1 MCGIIGGV
9 TNIDITPLLLDG
21 LKRLEYRGYDSS
33 GLVLLT
39 KNNKLALKRAVGK
52 VINLEKKIKLKKNK
66 IEGVIGLAHTRWATH
81 GVPSDAN
88 AHPHSDSENTIAV
101 VHNGT
106 IDNYLNIKESLEKE
120 GYKFKSNSDS
130 EVLPVLIS
138 KYYTGD
144 LVQALHKSL
153 EEIEGIFTIAVI
165 HEDHPDEIVAVRN
178 ETPLVIGVGNSE
190 NYLASDIYAI
200 LKYTQQIIYPSDNQ
214 IIKVTSK
221 SIEVFDDKLNAI
233 DYEIEKVEKYTEVSE
248 KGGFEH
254 FMLKEIFEQPKALQD
269 SLTELLTDSPL
280 EKLGLNWKIG
290 SVSVVACGTSYHAG
304 LVGKYVIEQLTAIPV
319 SVSYS
324 SEFRYA
330 APVQGVGGLLS
341 SRPLVVLISQS
352 GETADTL
359 AAARAARQQGCHT
372 IAICNVPGSRITR
385 EVDGVI
391 LTKSGQEIGVAATK
405 TFLTQMQALY
415 ALGVHLG
422 FNSGSIDY
430 PQLKLWESE
439 IRKIPSKITQVL
451 NNSESIKELASQ
463 FVNSKSVFFVGRNI
477 NYPLALEGA
486 LKLKEISYI
495 HAEGYPAGELKHGPL
510 ALLSEETPVVAI
522 AVQDHTYSKLIS
534 NIEEMSARKTPV
546 ITVAQKGDELAKK
559 VSDFCFEI
567 PEIDPVLSP
576 FPIAVFMQLLSY
588 YVAHELGTDIDK
600 PRNLAKSV
608 TVE

>member
-1 MCGIIGGV
+1 MCGIVGYTGNKQAQGIV
-9 TNIDITPLLLDG
+9 LES
-21 LKRLEYRGYDSS
+21 LKKLEYRGYDSS
-33 GLVLLT
+33 GIATREEKLVICKKEGPIVNMEAELPKSDST
-39 KNNKLALKRAVGK
+39 LA
-52 VINLEKKIKLKKNK
+52 I
-66 IEGVIGLAHTRWATH
+66 AHTRWATH

-120 GYKFKSNSDS
+120 GYKFKSSSDS
-130 EVLPVLIS
+130 EVLPVLIA
-138 KYYTGD
+138 KYYKGD

-153 EEIEGIFTIAVI
+153 EEIEGIFTIAAI

-200 LKYTQQIIYPSDNQ
+200 LKYTQQIIYPLDNQ
-214 IIKVTSK
+214 IVRLTSK
-221 SIEVFDDKLNAI
+221 SIKVFDDKLNAI
-233 DYEIEKVEKYTEVSE
+233 DYEIEEVEKYTEVSE

-254 FMLKEIFEQPKALQD
+254 FMLKEIFEQPKALQA

-290 SVSVVACGTSYHAG
+290 SVSIVACGTSYHAG

-415 ALGVHLG
+415 ALGIHLG

-439 IRKIPSKITQVL
+439 IRKLPSKISQVL

-522 AVQDHTYSKLIS
+522 AVQDHTYSKIIT

-588 YVAHELGTDIDK
+588 YVAHELGTEIDK

-608 TVE
+608 SVE

>member
-1 MCGIIGGV
+1 MCGIVGYTGNKRAQPIV
-9 TNIDITPLLLDG
+9 LES
-21 LKRLEYRGYDSS
+21 LKKLEYRGYDSS
-33 GLVLLT
+33 GIATIEDKLVICKKEGPIVNMESILPKSDST
-39 KNNKLALKRAVGK
+39 LA
-52 VINLEKKIKLKKNK
+52 I
-66 IEGVIGLAHTRWATH
+66 AHTRWATH
-81 GVPSDAN
+81 GAPSDIN
-88 AHPHSDSENTIAV
+88 SHPHSNSKNTIAV

-106 IDNYLNIKESLEKE
+106 IDNYLEIKETLETE
-120 GYKFKSNSDS
+120 GYEFKSNSDS
-130 EVLPVLIS
+130 EVLPALIT
-138 KYYTGD
+138 KYYSGD
-144 LVQALHKSL
+144 LVKAVSKSL
-153 EEIEGIFTIAVI
+153 EVIQGIFTIAVI

-178 ETPLVIGVGNSE
+178 ETPLVIGVGNGE
-190 NYLASDIYAI
+190 NFLASDIYAI
-200 LKYTQQIIYPSDNQ
+200 LKYTQHIIYPLDNQ
-214 IIKVTSK
+214 IIRLTSN
-221 SIEVFDDKLNAI
+221 SIEVFDEKLNTV
-233 DYEIEKVEKYTEVSE
+233 DYEIEEVEKYTEVSE

-269 SLTELLTDSPL
+269 SLTELLLDSPL
-280 EKLGLNWKIG
+280 EKLNLNWKIG
-290 SVSVVACGTSYHAG
+290 SISVVACGTSFHAG

-372 IAICNVPGSRITR
+372 IAICNIPGSRITR

-391 LTKSGQEIGVAATK
+391 ITKAGQEIGVAATK
-405 TFLTQMQALY
+405 TFMTQMQALY
-415 ALGVHLG
+415 ALGIHLG

-451 NNSESIKELASQ
+451 NNSESIKKLASQ
-463 FVNSKSVFFVGRNI
+463 FINSKSVFFVGRNI

-495 HAEGYPAGELKHGPL
+495 HAEGFPAGELKHGPL
-510 ALLSEETPVVAI
+510 ALLSEDTPVVAI

-534 NIEEMSARKTPV
+534 NIEEMSARKAPV
-546 ITVAQKGDELAKK
+546 ITVVQKGDELAKK
-559 VSDFCFEI
+559 VSDFYFEL

-588 YVAHELGTDIDK
+588 YVAHELGTEIDK

>member
-1 MCGIIGGV
+1 MCGIVGYTGSKQAQPIV
-9 TNIDITPLLLDG
+9 LES
-21 LKRLEYRGYDSS
+21 LKKLEYRGYDSS
-33 GLVLLT
+33 GIATREEKLVICKKEGPIVNMEAELPKSDST
-39 KNNKLALKRAVGK
+39 LA
-52 VINLEKKIKLKKNK
+52 I
-66 IEGVIGLAHTRWATH
+66 AHTRWATH
-81 GVPSDAN
+81 GVPSDVN

-106 IDNYLNIKESLEKE
+106 IDNYLNIKENLEKE
-120 GYKFKSNSDS
+120 GYKFNSSSDS
-130 EVLPVLIS
+130 EVLPALIA

-200 LKYTQQIIYPSDNQ
+200 LKYTQQIIYPLDNQ
-214 IIKVTSK
+214 IVKLTSK
-221 SIEVFDDKLNAI
+221 SVEVFDDKLDAV
-233 DYEIEKVEKYTEVSE
+233 DYEIEEVEKYTEVSE

-269 SLTELLTDSPL
+269 SLTELLVDSPL
-280 EKLGLNWKIG
+280 DRLGLNWKIG
-290 SVSVVACGTSYHAG
+290 SISIVACGTSYHAG

-415 ALGVHLG
+415 ALGIHLG

-439 IRKIPSKITQVL
+439 IRKIPSKIGQVL
-451 NNSESIKELASQ
+451 NNSESIKDLASQ
-463 FVNSKSVFFVGRNI
+463 FVKSKSVFFVGRNI

-510 ALLSEETPVVAI
+510 ALLSEDTPVVAI

-546 ITVAQKGDELAKK
+546 ITVSQKGDELAKK

-588 YVAHELGTDIDK
+588 YVAHELGTEIDK

>member
-1 MCGIIGGV
+1 MCGIVGYTGNKQAQGIV
-9 TNIDITPLLLDG
+9 LES
-21 LKRLEYRGYDSS
+21 LKKLEYRGYDSS
-33 GLVLLT
+33 GIATREDKLVICKKEGPIVNMEAELPKSDST
-39 KNNKLALKRAVGK
+39 LA
-52 VINLEKKIKLKKNK
+52 I
-66 IEGVIGLAHTRWATH
+66 AHTRWATH

-88 AHPHSDSENTIAV
+88 AHPHSDSENSIAV

-106 IDNYLNIKESLEKE
+106 IDNYLKIKDNLEKE
-120 GYKFKSNSDS
+120 GYKFKSSSDS
-130 EVLPVLIS
+130 EVLPVLIA
-138 KYYTGD
+138 KYYKGD

-200 LKYTQQIIYPSDNQ
+200 LKYTQQIIYPLDNQ
-214 IIKVTSK
+214 IIRLTSK
-221 SIEVFDDKLNAI
+221 SVEVFDDKLNAI
-233 DYEIEKVEKYTEVSE
+233 DYEIEEVEKYTEVSE

-290 SVSVVACGTSYHAG
+290 SVSIVACGTSYHAG

-415 ALGVHLG
+415 ALGIHLG

-439 IRKIPSKITQVL
+439 IRKIPSKISQVL
-451 NNSESIKELASQ
+451 NNSESIRELASQ

-522 AVQDHTYSKLIS
+522 AVQDHTYSKIIT

-588 YVAHELGTDIDK
+588 YVAHELGTEIDK

-608 TVE
+608 SVE

>member
-1 MCGIIGGV
+1 MCGIVGYTGHKPAQKIV
-9 TNIDITPLLLDG
+9 IDS
-21 LKRLEYRGYDSS
+21 LKKLEYRGYDSS
-33 GLVLLT
+33 GIVTYDDKLVTT
-39 KNNKLALKRAVGK
+39 KKEGPIANMESALVKSDSTLA
-52 VINLEKKIKLKKNK
+52 I
-66 IEGVIGLAHTRWATH
+66 AHTRWATH

-88 AHPHSDSENTIAV
+88 AHPHSDTENSIAI

-106 IDNYLNIKESLEKE
+106 IDNYLNIRENLEEE
-120 GYKFKSNSDS
+120 GYKFKSESDS
-130 EVLPVLIS
+130 EVLPVLMS
-138 KYYTGD
+138 KYYKGD
-144 LVQALHKSL
+144 LIEALNRVLDDVQ
-153 EEIEGIFTIAVI
+153 GIFTIAAI
-165 HEDHPDEIVAVRN
+165 HENHPDEIVAVRN
-178 ETPLVIGVGNSE
+178 ETPLVIGVGKSE
-190 NYLASDIYAI
+190 NFVASDIYAI
-200 LKYTQQIIYPSDNQ
+200 LKYTQQIIYPEDYQ
-214 IIKVTSK
+214 LVRITSE
-221 SIEVFDDKLNAI
+221 SIQVFNRELQSLEYEV
-233 DYEIEKVEKYTEVSE
+233 EIVEKYTEIAE
-248 KGGFEH
+248 KGGYEH

-269 SLTELLTDSPL
+269 SLNELLIDNPL

-290 SVSVVACGTSYHAG
+290 SISVIACGTSYHAG

-319 SVSYS
+319 SVGYS

-359 AAARAARQQGCHT
+359 AAARSAKQQGCHT
-372 IAICNVPGSRITR
+372 IAICNVPGSRLTR

-391 LTKSGQEIGVAATK
+391 ITKSGQEIGVAATK

-415 ALGVHLG
+415 ALGMHLA
-422 FNSGSIDY
+422 FNSGSLDH
-430 PQLKLWESE
+430 PQYKLWESE
-439 IRKIPSKITQVL
+439 IRKLPSKITQLL
-451 NNSESIKELASQ
+451 NASDSIKELVPYFARA
-463 FVNSKSVFFVGRNI
+463 KSMFFIGRNI

-510 ALLSEETPVVAI
+510 ALLSKDTPVLAI

-534 NIEEMSARKTPV
+534 NIEEISARSAPV
-546 ITVAQKGDELAKK
+546 ITLCQKGDQQVPKISDAYFEL
-559 VSDFCFEI
+559 

-576 FPIAVFMQLLSY
+576 FTVAVFVQLLSY
-588 YVAHELGTDIDK
+588 YVAYELGTEIDK

>member
-1 MCGIIGGV
+1 MCGIVGYTGHKPAQEIV
-9 TNIDITPLLLDG
+9 IDS
-21 LKRLEYRGYDSS
+21 LKKLEYRGYDSS
-33 GLVLLT
+33 GI
-39 KNNKLALKRAVGK
+39 ALKEDKIR
-52 VINLEKKIKLKKNK
+52 ICKK
-66 IEGVIGLAHTRWATH
+66 EGPISNMESELSNSASTTAIAHTRWATH
-81 GVPSDAN
+81 GIPSDAN
-88 AHPHSDSENTIAV
+88 AHPHSDTDNTIAV

-106 IDNYLNIKESLEKE
+106 IDNYLIIRESLESE
-120 GYKFKSNSDS
+120 GYKFLSESDS
-130 EVLPVLIS
+130 EILPFLIS
-138 KYYTGD
+138 KYYSGD
-144 LVQALHKSL
+144 LVKALHKTL
-153 EEIEGIFTIAVI
+153 EEIQGIFTIAVI
-165 HEDHPDEIVAVRN
+165 HENHPDEIVAVRN

-190 NYLASDIYAI
+190 NFVASDIYAV
-200 LKYTQQIIYPSDNQ
+200 LKYTQQIIYPDDYQ
-214 IIKVTSK
+214 IVRITPE
-221 SIEVFDDKLNAI
+221 SIDVFNPDLSLI
-233 DYEIEKVEKYTEVSE
+233 DYNIETVEKYTEVAE
-248 KGGFEH
+248 KGGYEH

-269 SLTELLTDSPL
+269 SGTELLSDSKL
-280 EKLGLNWKIG
+280 ANLGLNWKIG
-290 SVSVVACGTSYHAG
+290 SMSIVACGTSYHAG

-359 AAARAARQQGCHT
+359 AAARAAKQQGCHT

-391 LTKSGQEIGVAATK
+391 ITKSGQEIGVAATK
-405 TFLTQMQALY
+405 TFMTQMQALY
-415 ALGVHLG
+415 ALAVHLA
-422 FNSGSIDY
+422 FNSGSLDH

-439 IRKIPSKITQVL
+439 FRKIPSTITQVL
-451 NNSESIKELASQ
+451 NHCESIKALVPHFTKA
-463 FVNSKSVFFVGRNI
+463 KSVFFVGRNI

-510 ALLSEETPVVAI
+510 ALLGEDTPVVAI

-534 NIEEMSARKTPV
+534 NIEEMSARKAPI
-546 ITVAQKGDELAKK
+546 ITVAQKGDQHVPKISNYYFEL
-559 VSDFCFEI
+559 
-567 PEIDPVLSP
+567 PEIDPILSP
-576 FPIAVFMQLLSY
+576 FPIAVFLQLLSY
-588 YVAHELGTDIDK
+588 YIAHDLGTEIDK

>member
-1 MCGIIGGV
+1 
-9 TNIDITPLLLDG
+9 
-21 LKRLEYRGYDSS
+21 LKKLEYRGYDSS
-33 GLVLLT
+33 GIATREEKLVICKKEGPIANMESVLPKSDST
-39 KNNKLALKRAVGK
+39 LA
-52 VINLEKKIKLKKNK
+52 I
-66 IEGVIGLAHTRWATH
+66 AHTRWATH
-81 GVPSDAN
+81 GAPSEVN
-88 AHPHSDSENTIAV
+88 AHPHSNSENTIAV

-106 IDNYLNIKESLEKE
+106 IDNYLDIKENLESE

-130 EVLPVLIS
+130 EVLPILIT
-138 KYYTGD
+138 KYYSGN
-144 LVQALHKSL
+144 LVEALNKSL
-153 EEIEGIFTIAVI
+153 DDIQGIFTIAVI

-178 ETPLVIGVGNSE
+178 ETPLVIGIGNSE

-200 LKYTQQIIYPSDNQ
+200 LKYTQQIIYPLDNQ
-214 IIKVTSK
+214 IIRLTSK
-221 SIEVFDDKLNAI
+221 SVEVFDDNLNKVA
-233 DYEIEKVEKYTEVSE
+233 YEIEKVEKYTEVSE

-269 SLTELLTDSPL
+269 SLTELLIDSPL
-280 EKLGLNWKIG
+280 EKLNLNWKIG
-290 SVSVVACGTSYHAG
+290 SISVVACGTSFHAG

-359 AAARAARQQGCHT
+359 AAARVARQQGCHT

-391 LTKSGQEIGVAATK
+391 ITKSGQEIGVAATK

-415 ALGVHLG
+415 VLGIHLG
-422 FNSGSIDY
+422 FTSGSIDY
-430 PQLKLWESE
+430 PQLKMWESE
-439 IRKIPSKITQVL
+439 IRKLPSKLTQVL
-451 NNSESIKELASQ
+451 NNSESIKALAAQ

-510 ALLSEETPVVAI
+510 ALLSEDTPVVAI

-534 NIEEMSARKTPV
+534 NIEEMSARKAPV
-546 ITVAQKGDELAKK
+546 ITIAQKGDELAKK
-559 VSDFCFEI
+559 VSDFCFEL

-576 FPIAVFMQLLSY
+576 FPVAVFMQLLSY
-588 YVAHELGTDIDK
+588 FIAHELGTEIDK

>member
-1 MCGIIGGV
+1 MCGIVGYTGNKRAQPIV
-9 TNIDITPLLLDG
+9 LES
-21 LKRLEYRGYDSS
+21 LKKLEYRGYDSS
-33 GLVLLT
+33 GIATIEDKLVICKKEGPIVNMESILPKSDST
-39 KNNKLALKRAVGK
+39 LA
-52 VINLEKKIKLKKNK
+52 I
-66 IEGVIGLAHTRWATH
+66 AHTRWATH
-81 GVPSDAN
+81 GAPSDIN
-88 AHPHSDSENTIAV
+88 SHPHSNSKNTIAV

-106 IDNYLNIKESLEKE
+106 IDNYLEIKETLETE
-120 GYKFKSNSDS
+120 GYEFKSNSDS
-130 EVLPVLIS
+130 EVLPALIT
-138 KYYTGD
+138 KYYSGD
-144 LVQALHKSL
+144 LVKAVSKSL
-153 EEIEGIFTIAVI
+153 EVIQGIFTIAVI

-178 ETPLVIGVGNSE
+178 ETPLVIGVGNGE
-190 NYLASDIYAI
+190 NFLASDIYAI
-200 LKYTQQIIYPSDNQ
+200 LKYTQHIIYPLDNQ
-214 IIKVTSK
+214 IIRLTSN
-221 SIEVFDDKLNAI
+221 SIEVFDEKLNTV
-233 DYEIEKVEKYTEVSE
+233 DYEIEEVEKYTEVSE

-269 SLTELLTDSPL
+269 SLTELLIDSPL
-280 EKLGLNWKIG
+280 EKLNLNWKIG
-290 SVSVVACGTSYHAG
+290 SISVVACGTSFHAG

-372 IAICNVPGSRITR
+372 IAICNIPGSRITR

-391 LTKSGQEIGVAATK
+391 ITKAGQEIGVAATK
-405 TFLTQMQALY
+405 TFMTQMQALY
-415 ALGVHLG
+415 ALGIHLG

-451 NNSESIKELASQ
+451 NNSESIKKLASQ
-463 FVNSKSVFFVGRNI
+463 FINSKSVFFVGRNI

-495 HAEGYPAGELKHGPL
+495 HAEGFPAGELKHGPL
-510 ALLSEETPVVAI
+510 ALLSEDTPVVAI

-534 NIEEMSARKTPV
+534 NIEEMSARKAPV
-546 ITVAQKGDELAKK
+546 ITVVQKGDELAKK
-559 VSDFCFEI
+559 VSDFYFEL

-588 YVAHELGTDIDK
+588 YVAHELGTEIDK

>member
-1 MCGIIGGV
+1 MCGIVGYTGHKPAQEIV
-9 TNIDITPLLLDG
+9 IES
-21 LKRLEYRGYDSS
+21 LKKLEYRGYDSS
-33 GLVLLT
+33 GIAT
-39 KNNKLALKRAVGK
+39 KEDKIR
-52 VINLEKKIKLKKNK
+52 ICKK
-66 IEGVIGLAHTRWATH
+66 EGPISNMESELSKSSSTTAIAHTRWATH
-81 GVPSDAN
+81 GIPSDAN
-88 AHPHSDSENTIAV
+88 AHPHSDSDNSIAV

-106 IDNYLNIKESLEKE
+106 IDNYLSIKESLESE
-120 GYKFKSNSDS
+120 GYKFLSDSDS
-130 EVLPVLIS
+130 EVLPFLIS
-138 KYYTGD
+138 KYYSGD
-144 LVQALHKSL
+144 LVEALNKALH
-153 EEIEGIFTIAVI
+153 EIQGIFTIAVI
-165 HEDHPDEIVAVRN
+165 HENHPDEIVAVRN

-190 NYLASDIYAI
+190 NFLASDIYAI
-200 LKYTQQIIYPSDNQ
+200 LKYTQQIIYPDDSQ
-214 IIKVTSK
+214 IVRMTSE
-221 SIEVFDDKLNAI
+221 SVELFDAELTSI
-233 DYEIEKVEKYTEVSE
+233 DYNIETIEKYTEVSE

-269 SLTELLTDSPL
+269 SLTELLVESPL

-290 SVSVVACGTSYHAG
+290 SMSIVACGTSYHAG

-341 SRPLVVLISQS
+341 SRPLVILISQS

-359 AAARAARQQGCHT
+359 AAARAAKQQGCHT
-372 IAICNVPGSRITR
+372 VAICNVPGSRITR

-391 LTKSGQEIGVAATK
+391 ITKSGQEIGVAATK
-405 TFLTQMQALY
+405 TFMTQMQALY
-415 ALGVHLG
+415 ALATHLA
-422 FNSGSIDY
+422 FNSGSLDH
-430 PQLKLWESE
+430 PQYKLWESE

-451 NNSESIKELASQ
+451 NNSESIKKLVPY
-463 FVNSKSVFFVGRNI
+463 FTKSKSVFFVGRNI

-510 ALLSEETPVVAI
+510 ALLDEDTPVVAI
-522 AVQDHTYSKLIS
+522 AVQDHTYSKLMS
-534 NIEEMSARKTPV
+534 NIEEMSARKAP
-546 ITVAQKGDELAKK
+546 ILTVCQKGDQQVPKISDYYFEL
-559 VSDFCFEI
+559 

-576 FPIAVFMQLLSY
+576 FPVAVFLQLLSY
-588 YVAHELGTDIDK
+588 YIAHDLGTNIDK

>member
-1 MCGIIGGV
+1 MCGIVGYTGHKPAQEIV
-9 TNIDITPLLLDG
+9 IES
-21 LKRLEYRGYDSS
+21 LKKLEYRGYDSS
-33 GLVLLT
+33 GIAT
-39 KNNKLALKRAVGK
+39 KEDKIR
-52 VINLEKKIKLKKNK
+52 ICKK
-66 IEGVIGLAHTRWATH
+66 EGPISNMESELSKSSSTIAIAHTRWATH
-81 GVPSDAN
+81 GIPSDAN
-88 AHPHSDSENTIAV
+88 AHPHSDTDNSIAV

-106 IDNYLNIKESLEKE
+106 IDNYLSIRESLESE
-120 GYKFKSNSDS
+120 GCKFLSESDS
-130 EVLPVLIS
+130 EVLPFLIS
-138 KYYTGD
+138 KYYSGD
-144 LVQALHKSL
+144 LVEALHKTL
-153 EEIEGIFTIAVI
+153 KDIQGIFTIAVI
-165 HEDHPDEIVAVRN
+165 HDNHPDEIVAVRN

-190 NYLASDIYAI
+190 NFVASDIYAV
-200 LKYTQQIIYPSDNQ
+200 LKYTQQIIYPEDSQ
-214 IIKVTSK
+214 ISRVTPESV
-221 SIEVFDDKLNAI
+221 ELFDTELNSI
-233 DYEIEKVEKYTEVSE
+233 DYNVETVEKYTEVAE

-269 SLTELLTDSPL
+269 SLTELLVESPL
-280 EKLGLNWKIG
+280 DRLGLNWKIG
-290 SVSVVACGTSYHAG
+290 SISIVACGTSYHAG

-319 SVSYS
+319 SVNYS

-359 AAARAARQQGCHT
+359 AAARAAKQQGCHT

-391 LTKSGQEIGVAATK
+391 ITKSGQEIGVAATK
-405 TFLTQMQALY
+405 TFMTQMQALY
-415 ALGVHLG
+415 TLATHLA
-422 FNSGSIDY
+422 FNSGSLDH

-451 NNSESIKELASQ
+451 NNCESIKK
-463 FVNSKSVFFVGRNI
+463 FVPYFTKSKSVFFVGRNI

-510 ALLSEETPVVAI
+510 ALLGEDTPVIAI

-534 NIEEMSARKTPV
+534 NIEEMSARKAP
-546 ITVAQKGDELAKK
+546 ILTVSQKGDQQIPKISDYYFEL
-559 VSDFCFEI
+559 
-567 PEIDPVLSP
+567 PEIDPILSP
-576 FPIAVFMQLLSY
+576 FPVAVFLQLLSY
-588 YVAHELGTDIDK
+588 YIAHDLGTNIDK

>member
-1 MCGIIGGV
+1 MCGIVGYTGSKQAQPIV
-9 TNIDITPLLLDG
+9 LES
-21 LKRLEYRGYDSS
+21 LKKLEYRGYDSS
-33 GLVLLT
+33 GIATREEKLVICKKEGPIVNMEAELPESDST
-39 KNNKLALKRAVGK
+39 LA
-52 VINLEKKIKLKKNK
+52 I
-66 IEGVIGLAHTRWATH
+66 AHTRWATH
-81 GVPSDAN
+81 GVPSDVN

-106 IDNYLNIKESLEKE
+106 IDNYLNIKENLEKE
-120 GYKFKSNSDS
+120 GCKFKSSSDS
-130 EVLPVLIS
+130 EVLPALIA

-178 ETPLVIGVGNSE
+178 ETPLVIGMGNSE

-200 LKYTQQIIYPSDNQ
+200 LKYTQQIIYPLDNQ

-221 SIEVFDDKLNAI
+221 SVEVFDDKLGAV
-233 DYEIEKVEKYTEVSE
+233 DYEIEEVEKYTEVSE

-269 SLTELLTDSPL
+269 SLTELLIESPL
-280 EKLGLNWKIG
+280 ERLGLNWKIG
-290 SVSVVACGTSYHAG
+290 SISIVACGTSYHAG

-415 ALGVHLG
+415 ALGIHLG

-439 IRKIPSKITQVL
+439 IRKIPSKIAQVL

-510 ALLSEETPVVAI
+510 ALLSEDTPVVAI

-546 ITVAQKGDELAKK
+546 ITVSQKGDELAKK

-588 YVAHELGTDIDK
+588 YVAHELGTEIDK

>member
-1 MCGIIGGV
+1 MCGIVGYTGNKQAQPIV
-9 TNIDITPLLLDG
+9 LEC
-21 LKRLEYRGYDSS
+21 LKKLEYRGYDSS
-33 GLVLLT
+33 GIATREEKLVICKKEGPIANMESILPKSDST
-39 KNNKLALKRAVGK
+39 LA
-52 VINLEKKIKLKKNK
+52 I
-66 IEGVIGLAHTRWATH
+66 AHTRWATH
-81 GVPSDAN
+81 GAPSEVN
-88 AHPHSDSENTIAV
+88 AHPHSNSENTIAV

-106 IDNYLNIKESLEKE
+106 IDNYLDIKENLESE

-130 EVLPVLIS
+130 EVLPILIT
-138 KYYTGD
+138 KYYSGN
-144 LVQALHKSL
+144 LVEALNKSL
-153 EEIEGIFTIAVI
+153 DDIQGIFTIAVI

-178 ETPLVIGVGNSE
+178 ETPLVIGIGNSE

-200 LKYTQQIIYPSDNQ
+200 LKYTQQIIYPLDNQ
-214 IIKVTSK
+214 IIRLTSK
-221 SIEVFDDKLNAI
+221 SVEVFDDNLNKV

-269 SLTELLTDSPL
+269 SLTELLIDSPL
-280 EKLGLNWKIG
+280 EKLNLNWKIG
-290 SVSVVACGTSYHAG
+290 SISVVACGTSFHAG

-359 AAARAARQQGCHT
+359 AAARVARQQGCHT

-391 LTKSGQEIGVAATK
+391 ITKSGQEIGVAATK

-415 ALGVHLG
+415 ALGIHLG
-422 FNSGSIDY
+422 FTSGSIDY
-430 PQLKLWESE
+430 PQLKMWESE
-439 IRKIPSKITQVL
+439 IRKLPSKLTQVL
-451 NNSESIKELASQ
+451 NNSESIKALAAQ

-510 ALLSEETPVVAI
+510 ALLSEDTPVVAI
-522 AVQDHTYSKLIS
+522 AIQDHTYSKLIS
-534 NIEEMSARKTPV
+534 NIEEMSARKAPV
-546 ITVAQKGDELAKK
+546 ITISQKGDELAKK
-559 VSDFCFEI
+559 VSDFCFEL

-576 FPIAVFMQLLSY
+576 FPVAVFMQLLSY
-588 YVAHELGTDIDK
+588 YIAHELGTEIDK

>member
-1 MCGIIGGV
+1 MCGIVGYTGNKKAQPIV
-9 TNIDITPLLLDG
+9 LES
-21 LKRLEYRGYDSS
+21 LKKLEYRGYDSS
-33 GLVLLT
+33 GIAT
-39 KNNKLALKRAVGK
+39 REEKLIVC
-52 VINLEKKIKLKKNK
+52 KK
-66 IEGVIGLAHTRWATH
+66 EGPIVNMEAELQKSDSTLAIAHTRWATH
-81 GVPSDAN
+81 GEPSDVN
-88 AHPHSDSENTIAV
+88 AHPHSDSDNTIAV

-106 IDNYLNIKESLEKE
+106 IDNYLEIKEKLEGE

-130 EVLPVLIS
+130 EVLPALIN
-138 KYYTGD
+138 KYYSGN
-144 LVQALHKSL
+144 LVKALSKSL
-153 EEIEGIFTIAVI
+153 EEIQGIFTIAII

-178 ETPLVIGVGNSE
+178 ETPLVIGIGNSE

-200 LKYTQQIIYPSDNQ
+200 LKYTQQIIYPLDNQ
-214 IIKVTSK
+214 IIRLTSK
-221 SIEVFDDKLNAI
+221 SIEIFGDDLTPV
-233 DYEIEKVEKYTEVSE
+233 DYEVEEVEKYTEVSE

-280 EKLGLNWKIG
+280 ERLSLNWKIG
-290 SVSVVACGTSYHAG
+290 SISIVACGTSYHAG

-359 AAARAARQQGCHT
+359 AAARTARQQGCHT
-372 IAICNVPGSRITR
+372 IAISNIPGSRITR

-391 LTKSGQEIGVAATK
+391 ITKAGQEIGVAATK
-405 TFLTQMQALY
+405 TFITQMQALY
-415 ALGVHLG
+415 ALGIHLG

-451 NNSESIKELASQ
+451 NNSESIKKLASQ

-495 HAEGYPAGELKHGPL
+495 HAEGFPAGELKHGPL
-510 ALLSEETPVVAI
+510 ALLSEDTPVVAI

-534 NIEEMSARKTPV
+534 NIEEMSARKAPV
-546 ITVAQKGDELAKK
+546 ITVVQKGDELAKK
-559 VSDFCFEI
+559 VSDFYFEL

-576 FPIAVFMQLLSY
+576 FPVAVFMQLLSY
-588 YVAHELGTDIDK
+588 YVAHELGTEIDK

>member
-1 MCGIIGGV
+1 MCGIVGYTGNKQAQEIV
-9 TNIDITPLLLDG
+9 LES
-21 LKRLEYRGYDSS
+21 LKKLEYRGYDSS
-33 GLVLLT
+33 GIATREDKLVICKKEGPIVNMEAVLPKSDST
-39 KNNKLALKRAVGK
+39 LA
-52 VINLEKKIKLKKNK
+52 I
-66 IEGVIGLAHTRWATH
+66 AHTRWATH

-190 NYLASDIYAI
+190 NFLASDIYAI

-391 LTKSGQEIGVAATK
+391 LTKSGQEIGVAASK
-405 TFLTQMQALY
+405 SFLTQMQAIY

-422 FNSGSIDY
+422 FNSGSIDN

-439 IRKIPSKITQVL
+439 IRKIPSKISQVL
-451 NNSESIKELASQ
+451 NNSESIRELASQ

-510 ALLSEETPVVAI
+510 ALLREETPVVAI

-588 YVAHELGTDIDK
+588 YVAHELGTEIDK

>member
-1 MCGIIGGV
+1 MCGIVGYTGSKQAQPIV
-9 TNIDITPLLLDG
+9 LES
-21 LKRLEYRGYDSS
+21 LKKLEYRGYDSS
-33 GLVLLT
+33 GIATREEKLVICKKEGPIVNMEAELPKSDST
-39 KNNKLALKRAVGK
+39 LA
-52 VINLEKKIKLKKNK
+52 I
-66 IEGVIGLAHTRWATH
+66 AHTRWATH
-81 GVPSDAN
+81 GVPSDVN

-106 IDNYLNIKESLEKE
+106 IDNYLNIKENLEKE
-120 GYKFKSNSDS
+120 GYKFSSSSDS
-130 EVLPVLIS
+130 EVLPALIA

-200 LKYTQQIIYPSDNQ
+200 LKYTQQIIYPLDNQ
-214 IIKVTSK
+214 IVKLTSK
-221 SIEVFDDKLNAI
+221 SVEVFDDKLDAV
-233 DYEIEKVEKYTEVSE
+233 DYEIEEVEKYTEVSE

-269 SLTELLTDSPL
+269 SLTELLVDSPL
-280 EKLGLNWKIG
+280 DRLGLNWKIG
-290 SVSVVACGTSYHAG
+290 SISIVACGTSYHAG

-415 ALGVHLG
+415 ALGIHLG

-439 IRKIPSKITQVL
+439 IRKIPSKIGQVL
-451 NNSESIKELASQ
+451 NNSESIKDLASQ
-463 FVNSKSVFFVGRNI
+463 FVKSKSVFFVGRNI

-510 ALLSEETPVVAI
+510 ALLSEDTPVVAI

-546 ITVAQKGDELAKK
+546 ITVSQKGDELAKK

-588 YVAHELGTDIDK
+588 YVAHELGTEIDK